1 MAKKLTWQD
10 AKKKMQKGEDEL
22 SKLLDQKEALD
33 IKIKKQEQ
41 SNREARADYLTL
53 LASQSTKSDKEIEQW
68 LLQTQSYR
76 KEGDD

>member
-10 AKKKMQKGEDEL
+10 AKKKMKKGEDEL
-22 SKLLDQKEALD
+22 IKLLDQKETLEA
-33 IKIKKQEQ
+33 KIKKQEQ

-53 LASQSTKSDKEIEQW
+53 LASQSAKSDKEIEQW
-68 LLQTQSYR
+68 LLQAQFHR